1 MCLSCEAIIEGEGD
15 YPSPFAAGRVFVGI
29 SRCCGTRCGGSKE
42 HWGAPNWGWLLGAW
56 IAGGAFVA
64 YLVSRA
70 IGLAGFKEAV
80 GDWAEP
86 VGELLPHNRGPLPGG
101 LLLGGH
107 HRL

>member
-1 MCLSCEAIIEGEGD
+1 MRAIIEGEGD

-29 SRCCGTRCGGSKE
+29 SRCCGTRSGGSKE

-64 YLVSRA
+64 YLVSHA
-70 IGLAGFKEAV
+70 IGLAGFEEAV

-86 VGELLPHNRGPLPGG
+86 VGNFSLIIEGLYLTGYFSVATIGP
-101 LLLGGH
+101 
-107 HRL
+107 RISV